1 MHCFKTFENMQVISL
16 YWFAAQLVY
25 LDSKNLPCF
34 AQNLVQNLMSFALMS
49 KSNRRSQKMPKTK
62 IVRKNV
68 YMRVSEAKG

>member
-1 MHCFKTFENMQVISL
+1 
-16 YWFAAQLVY
+16 
-25 LDSKNLPCF
+25 
-34 AQNLVQNLMSFALMS
+34 MSFALMS

>member
-1 MHCFKTFENMQVISL
+1 MQVISL

-25 LDSKNLPCF
+25 LDSKNLHCF

-49 KSNRRSQKMPKTK
+49 KSSRRSQKMPKTK